1 MKSVSGCGDIPYGM
15 GFCFQSF
22 HPFLNTWEDN
32 PWQCI
37 PFIRVEAKIMN
48 LSRRNDDKYSAT
60 HTVFSPYN
68 IMEVPHRIT
77 RRARPCSRNTV
88 RMGPTN
94 HVLSGSPSDHYPKL
108 RRQNRSISRKTPHQR
123 RLLFIGLHHVMSTQ
137 AILPNVLQSTIPGT
151 YGSENVISIGCAMH
165 DINNNNL

>member
-37 PFIRVEAKIMN
+37 PFIRVQAKIMN

-60 HTVFSPYN
+60 HTVFSLYN

-108 RRQNRSISRKTPHQR
+108 RRQNRSISRKTPSASTSLHWIAPRNVYAGNFTKCVAVYHSRHVWIRKCNQY
-123 RLLFIGLHHVMSTQ
+123 RLCN
-137 AILPNVLQSTIPGT
+137 AR
-151 YGSENVISIGCAMH
+151 YK
-165 DINNNNL
+165 